1 MTTLQQ
7 AAQIIF
13 DARKTRIT
21 IPRLPESLRPQDPE
35 SALAIQDEV
44 SRLLGAAPKAWKC
57 ALPRPGRIGIA
68 PIFDVYRDSPV
79 PVIARDGTKLAEPE
93 IAFVLGRD
101 MPQRAETYTDTEIRS
116 AIAEARLVIEVIG
129 PRLSDIEATDFAEKM
144 ADHVMNEA
152 LFIGPPMTAP
162 IDEKLA
168 GFPVSVTSPQ
178 GTIHSLEGKH
188 PDGNPFL
195 PFAWLVNYL
204 ASKGKGL
211 KTGDVV
217 TTGSYIGFVPV
228 PTGVDLK
235 FSYGNIGS
243 LDVRFVAAN

>member
-1 MTTLQQ
+1 MTTVQQ

-13 DARKTRIT
+13 DARKTRST
-21 IPRLPESLRPQDPE
+21 VPRLPEALRPQDPE

-44 SRLLGAAPKAWKC
+44 TRMLGREATAWKC

-68 PIFDVYRDSPV
+68 PIFDVYRQSPV
-79 PVIARDGTKLAEPE
+79 SVISGGGRKLAEPE

-101 MPQRAETYTDTEIRS
+101 MPQRAEPYTDAEIRA

-129 PRLSDIEATDFAEKM
+129 PRLSDIEATGFTEKM

-152 LFIGPPMTAP
+152 LFVGPPMTAP

-168 GFPVSVTSPQ
+168 GFPVTVTGPRGAIHTLQ
-178 GTIHSLEGKH
+178 GRH

-211 KTGDVV
+211 KTGGIV

-228 PTGVDLK
+228 PVGVDLK

-243 LDVRFVAAN
+243 LEVRFTARD